1 MDAVMIKITPTD
13 DSSDDG
19 VHGYSYSPG
28 RSDSELYE
36 AADSDRLNK
45 CNPLGQGGCTV
56 CSECCYTY
64 IAGRDM
70 CDECVRQ
77 RCD

>member
-13 DSSDDG
+13 DSNDDG
-19 VHGYSYSPG
+19 VYGYSYAPEY
-28 RSDSELYE
+28 SDSTLYR
-36 AADSDRLNK
+36 AADSGRLNRCSPRGHDG
-45 CNPLGQGGCTV
+45 CNV
-56 CSECCYTY
+56 CAECCYSY
-64 IAGRDM
+64 IAGGDM